1 MKSEKKSVLENNFCT
16 VAEGENVCEAK
27 ANFLFSLSAV
37 GAHTQPKATTGKK
50 VCFRFAKIFAFGDGV
65 FLEDTF

>member
-1 MKSEKKSVLENNFCT
+1 TACACEEILKSEKNSILENNFCT

-37 GAHTQPKATTGKK
+37 CAHLLRPPAGLSA
-50 VCFRFAKIFAFGDGV
+50 VCAHLLRPPAGR
-65 FLEDTF
+65 